1 MKSKTFVNSIGAALV
16 FYLLFNL
23 LVWTQFTRY
32 LLSNPECK
40 GGDLSRLG
48 YVRSSNMCKET
59 ENNLPRRH
67 LEEHEYSGQKIGVLT
82 IGDSFSSG
90 GGGGLNSYYQDHLAS
105 INNVNV
111 LNIMGYNRLDLITTV
126 SMKNNN
132 GYFERIK
139 PEYVLIECAEKVCLN
154 DLPETIDFS
163 RGISEKE
170 LEMYGKVNYSGKDSG
185 QKSSSGGGSVPLK
198 LDFISDANFKLA
210 RNSILYHFSDNAFY
224 SQVYKARLLQPFFS
238 VEASDTLLYLDKDI
252 EKRQNITVE
261 RITRMNDY
269 LNDLTDSLAVKG
281 IRLIFMP
288 VVDKY
293 DLYSIYIANRK
304 YPESHFFEEFRKLP
318 KRYLFIDTKALLRE
332 ELARGEKDVFHADD
346 THWSWKASKKIFES
360 VRLTR

>member
-1 MKSKTFVNSIGAALV
+1 MKSKTFVTIIGTALGA
-16 FYLLFNL
+16 YLLLNM

-67 LEEHEYSGQKIGVLT
+67 LEEHEYKGQKIGVLT

-170 LEMYGKVNYSGKDSG
+170 LEMYGKVNYSGKDHG
-185 QKSSSGGGSVPLK
+185 QKSSAKAGSVPFQLN
-198 LDFISDANFKLA
+198 FISDANFKLA
-210 RNSILYHFSDNAFY
+210 RNSILYHFSDNAFF
-224 SQVYKARLLQPFFS
+224 SQVYKAKLAKPFFS
-238 VEASDTLLYLDKDI
+238 VEDSDTLLFLDKDVK
-252 EKRQNITVE
+252 KRNDINLK
-261 RITRMNDY
+261 RITRMNNY
-269 LNDLTDSLAVKG
+269 LNSLADQLAVKG

-293 DLYSIYIANRK
+293 NLYSIYVVNRK
-304 YPESHFFEEFRKLP
+304 YPESPFFEEFRKLP
-318 KRYLFIDTKALLRE
+318 KRYRFIDTKALLRE

-360 VRLTR
+360 VHFN